1 MASRAPSRRWF
12 LRDLPRAY
20 VVVVCAA
27 FIAGGL
33 IYFID
38 WSLVRHD
45 TSASK
50 MNPPTTEQRY
60 SGSLILPDRGDR
72 CLAAIFD
79 NRTGKLVDKG
89 YVNCGEASNQLAEKN
104 TPAGM
109 DVIRLR
115 EVGKVFRHEGK

>member
-1 MASRAPSRRWF
+1 MASRVSSGRWF

-38 WSLVRHD
+38 WSQVRYD
-45 TSASK
+45 TAASK
-50 MNPPTTEQRY
+50 KNPPTAEQRY

-72 CLAAIFD
+72 CLEAAFD

-89 YVNCGEASNQLAEKN
+89 YVNCSEAANQPADKN
-104 TPAGM
+104 TPVGM
-109 DVIRLR
+109 DAVRLR